1 MGNIPPN
8 LTPRRVPHS
17 FAVFANEWARR
28 TALVIKFLH
37 RTAFNFEGAGRV
49 APITKSSNESLTLLN
64 QNNWGCPPSRAFV
77 KSRDI
82 LYILSLDILYI
93 GGEELGLGIQRS
105 MIFECW
111 IPGSSSRIRVVQ

>member
-1 MGNIPPN
+1 M
-8 LTPRRVPHS
+8 VPGGAAKS
-17 FAVFANEWARR
+17 AV
-28 TALVIKFLH
+28 
-37 RTAFNFEGAGRV
+37 AFKKRLMSTRSV
-49 APITKSSNESLTLLN
+49 V
-64 QNNWGCPPSRAFV
+64 PPSHSTV

-105 MIFECW
+105 MIFERW